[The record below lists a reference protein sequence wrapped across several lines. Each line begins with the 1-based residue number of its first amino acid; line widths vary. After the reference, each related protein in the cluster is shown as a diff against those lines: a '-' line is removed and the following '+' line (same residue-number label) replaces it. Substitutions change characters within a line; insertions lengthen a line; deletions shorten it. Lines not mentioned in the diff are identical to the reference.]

1 VRYYFTVRDGSNYQ
15 DDTGYIFADA
25 SEAIGYAQTLA
36 GELSKEPEL
45 RGSCIV
51 ITDDHGV
58 EIARVAV
65 TEAVNVSE
73 RMG

>member
-1 VRYYFTVRDGSNYQ
+1 VRYYFTIKDGRHYP
-15 DDTGYIFADA
+15 DATGYIFADA
-25 SEAIGYAQTLA
+25 SEAIGYAHTLS
-36 GELSKEPEL
+36 GELSKEPDL

-58 EIARVAV
+58 EVARVAV
-65 TEAVNVSE
+65 TEGVNVAE